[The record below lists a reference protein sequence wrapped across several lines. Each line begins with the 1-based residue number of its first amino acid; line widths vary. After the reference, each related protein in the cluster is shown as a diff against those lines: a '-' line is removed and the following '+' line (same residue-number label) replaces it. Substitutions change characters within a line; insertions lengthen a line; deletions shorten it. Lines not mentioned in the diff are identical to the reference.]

1 MPTLAEENKKILR
14 RSLDVLVGMDIPFVE
29 ISSVTATGNYS
40 GSSEEVNGTMQEPIL
55 MDLSNGGFKNDG
67 LAVPLGDD
75 TDGFVSEIGTNL
87 VLTVT
92 LEESSNNRIVVVGY
106 IGGNI
111 HKWEFSG
118 SGSSR
123 TITIPGNTERI
134 IVNRV
139 ICGESFWF
147 DNSNL
152 VSCNLQLRAV
162 ETKIDN
168 PELQMSEIEI
178 EGYEPNDIT
187 DIIGYIGTGYPIYYT
202 SGYPGDMAPMRKF
215 YLGEPIDFEDKIV
228 KIKGYDATYKLDTE
242 FEGVYIGIADQNGN
256 GGITKYFNTVSTM
269 ITNSGVE
276 HEYTNEYDNIAYEDG
291 GPLFIPNIPKR
302 SIIAQ
307 MVNLFRYT
315 VFNLIPGT
323 VYLPVY
329 INYVDAGM
337 PKMWTGKDESKYK
350 ILEWISKPNIIVDP
364 AVATVEM
371 NVLASDVA
379 TSATVDS
386 VTVTGSRVIETSDP
400 FYSFSTSSGT
410 VTWLSPY
417 SYRIKANGKP
427 TISGR
432 QIYTEDRSGYDNYSP
447 LIVSSGGNGVT
458 ITLDDFNCINM
469 YNGGDGFL
477 YGDWTYLLGKL
488 MTRSNI
494 SYEFE
499 YRGDPKLQPRDYIR
513 ADIDGSGTLVD
524 MTIDTIE
531 LKHEGGGTSSTIVAR
546 KGFI

>member
-67 LAVPLGDD
+67 LAIPLGDD

-87 VLTVT
+87 VLTIT
-92 LEESSNNRIVVVGY
+92 LEESSNNRVVVVGY
-106 IGGNI
+106 IGGII
-111 HKWEFSG
+111 HKWGFSG

-139 ICGESFWF
+139 ICGELFWF

-162 ETKIDN
+162 ETKADN
-168 PELQMSEIEI
+168 PELQMSEIEF

-215 YLGEPIDFEDKIV
+215 YLGEPIEFEDKTV
-228 KIKGYDATYKLDTE
+228 KIKGYDATYFLDDE
-242 FEGVYIGIADQNGN
+242 YGGFFGN
-256 GGITKYFNTVSTM
+256 DDAGMVTYAEAIDAMLTQ
-269 ITNSGVE
+269 SGVDHSFVPYSAYDGE
-276 HEYTNEYDNIAYEDG
+276 DYHEGAFLIDKG
-291 GPLFIPNIPKR
+291 PKR
-302 SIIAQ
+302 SAIAQ
-307 MVNLFRYT
+307 AVNIFRDED
-315 VFNLIPGT
+315 VARPFI
-323 VYLPVY
+323 V
-329 INYVDAGM
+329 NYVDAGI
-337 PKMWTGKDESKYK
+337 PKLWTGPNTKAPV
-350 ILEWISKPNIIVDP
+350 ILENISRPKNIIDP
-364 AVATVEM
+364 ILKEINVNVYTVVRAVSSAIETIDVSGATIYEASDPYESFTVNTGTVETID
-371 NVLASDVA
+371 LYTCKIEASG
-379 TSATVDS
+379 S
-386 VTVTGSRVIETSDP
+386 V
-400 FYSFSTSSGT
+400 
-410 VTWLSPY
+410 
-417 SYRIKANGKP
+417 

-432 QIYTEDRSGYDNYSP
+432 KIVKAPIHTGGAGTPYMLPLTVTSGN
-447 LIVSSGGNGVT
+447 NGVAVN
-458 ITLDDFNCINM
+458 LDDIFFVSILDDANDDIVI
-469 YNGGDGFL
+469 L
-477 YGDWTYLLGKL
+477 IRKL
-488 MTRSNI
+488 MARSNI

>member
-67 LAVPLGDD
+67 LAIPLGDD

-87 VLTVT
+87 VLTIT
-92 LEESSNNRIVVVGY
+92 LEESSNNRVVVVGY
-106 IGGNI
+106 IGGII
-111 HKWEFSG
+111 HKWGFSG

-139 ICGESFWF
+139 ICGELFWF

-162 ETKIDN
+162 ETKADN
-168 PELQMSEIEI
+168 PELQMSEIEF

-215 YLGEPIDFEDKIV
+215 YLGEPIEFEDKAV
-228 KIKGYDATYKLDTE
+228 KIKGYDATYFLDDE
-242 FEGVYIGIADQNGN
+242 YGGFFGN
-256 GGITKYFNTVSTM
+256 DDAGMVTYAEAIDAMLTQ
-269 ITNSGVE
+269 SGVDHSFVPYSAYDGE
-276 HEYTNEYDNIAYEDG
+276 DYHEGAFLIDKG
-291 GPLFIPNIPKR
+291 PKR
-302 SIIAQ
+302 SAIAQ
-307 MVNLFRYT
+307 AVNIFRDED
-315 VFNLIPGT
+315 VARPFI
-323 VYLPVY
+323 V
-329 INYVDAGM
+329 NYVDAGI
-337 PKMWTGKDESKYK
+337 PKLWTGPNTKAPV
-350 ILEWISKPNIIVDP
+350 ILENISRPKNIIDP
-364 AVATVEM
+364 ILKEINVNVYTVVRAVSSAIETIDVSGATIYEASDPYESFTVNTGTVETID
-371 NVLASDVA
+371 LYTCKIEASG
-379 TSATVDS
+379 S
-386 VTVTGSRVIETSDP
+386 V
-400 FYSFSTSSGT
+400 
-410 VTWLSPY
+410 
-417 SYRIKANGKP
+417 

-432 QIYTEDRSGYDNYSP
+432 KIVKAPIHTGGAGTPYMLPLTVTSGN
-447 LIVSSGGNGVT
+447 NGVAVN
-458 ITLDDFNCINM
+458 LDDIFFVSILDDANDDIVI
-469 YNGGDGFL
+469 L
-477 YGDWTYLLGKL
+477 IRKL
-488 MTRSNI
+488 MARSNI